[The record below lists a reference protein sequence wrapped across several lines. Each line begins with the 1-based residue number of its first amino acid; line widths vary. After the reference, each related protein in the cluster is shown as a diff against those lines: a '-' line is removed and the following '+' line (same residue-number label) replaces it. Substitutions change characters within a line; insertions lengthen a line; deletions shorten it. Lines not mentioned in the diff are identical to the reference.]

1 MNFALPGLR
10 IHMAMLLDHLW
21 QSTLVVLL
29 IWLLAM
35 LVRSNG
41 TVLQLWLWRIA
52 AFKILLPFSLLFAVG
67 GWIGFPVRH
76 SAVPPPD
83 ALRAAVASVTQWT
96 SPSQSFAPTGL
107 ALAGAALLL
116 LGIAFLCAWGV
127 AKELPLAARIH
138 RAERAKAGADP
149 WLTAPPLGM
158 FKAVTLAAAAFC
170 LITAPM
176 LAGALHD
183 RIQRQEALAADITRL
198 RGASITL
205 TETPSRFGA
214 RTEILA
220 RPDGV
225 LIRHV
230 NLQDL
235 VALVYGIGQF
245 EVFGGALPWLS
256 EPHYNVEVRGPVSRP
271 AVFDPYALRQP
282 VTDYL
287 FQEYG
292 VSIRVNGNCQ
302 EPCLNQESFVVERIP
317 WKLSKMISGR
327 K

>member
-1 MNFALPGLR
+1 
-10 IHMAMLLDHLW
+10 MAMLVDHLW

-29 IWLLAM
+29 VWLLAM
-35 LVRSNG
+35 LVRANG
-41 TVLQLWLWRIA
+41 TALQLWLWRIA
-52 AFKILLPFSLLFAVG
+52 ALKFLVPFSLLFAVG

-76 SAVPPPD
+76 SAVPPPGPV
-83 ALRAAVASVTQWT
+83 RVAVDSVSQWT
-96 SPSQSFAPTGL
+96 SPMQAFAPSGPL
-107 ALAGAALLL
+107 FAGVALLL
-116 LGIAFLCAWGV
+116 LGFAFLCAWGI
-127 AKELPLAARIH
+127 ARALPLAARRH
-138 RAERAKAGADP
+138 REERARADADP
-149 WLTAPPLGM
+149 RPTAQPLGM

-170 LITAPM
+170 LLTAPL
-176 LAGALHD
+176 LAGAVHD
-183 RIQRQEALAADITRL
+183 RVRRQEALAADIAGL
-198 RGASITL
+198 RGARITL

-256 EPHYNVEVRGPVSRP
+256 SPHYNVEVSGTVSVP
-271 AVFDPYALRQP
+271 AIFDPYSLRRP

-287 FQEYG
+287 YREYG
-292 VSIRVNGNCQ
+292 VSIRVNGECQ

-317 WKLSKMISGR
+317 WTMMRQGR
-327 K
+327 E

>member
-1 MNFALPGLR
+1 VAV
-10 IHMAMLLDHLW
+10 LLDHLW

-29 IWLLAM
+29 VWLLAM
-35 LVRSNG
+35 LVRANG
-41 TVLQLWLWRIA
+41 SALQLWLWRIA
-52 AFKILLPFSLLFAVG
+52 ALKFLVPFGLLFALG

-76 SAVPPPD
+76 SVVPPPG
-83 ALRAAVASVTQWT
+83 ALRAAVASISQWT
-96 SPSQSFAPTGL
+96 SPMQTFAPAGWVF
-107 ALAGAALLL
+107 AGATLLL
-116 LGIAFLCAWGV
+116 LGIALLCAWGT
-127 AKELPLAARIH
+127 AKALPPAARQH
-138 RAERAKAGADP
+138 REERAKAQADP
-149 WLTAPPLGM
+149 WPTAPPLGM

-170 LITAPM
+170 LLTAPI
-176 LAGALHD
+176 LAGAVHD
-183 RIQRQEALAADITRL
+183 RVRRQEALAADIAGL
-198 RGASITL
+198 QGASITL

-256 EPHYNVEVRGPVSRP
+256 SPHYNVEVRGPVSVP
-271 AVFDPYALRQP
+271 AVFDPYSLRRP

-287 FQEYG
+287 FREYG
-292 VSIRVNGNCQ
+292 VSIRVNGACQ

-317 WKLSKMISGR
+317 WTLMR
-327 K
+327 PARE